1 MLWPSPG
8 VEMTDTDLET
18 LYAYPPDRTWVA
30 ANFVSSVDGAVSVD
44 GRSAGLGSAA
54 DKLVFLLGRD
64 LADVVL
70 VGAGT
75 VLVEGYRG
83 ARPSAERRER
93 HGLTEALPIAVVTA
107 RGTLT
112 PELPL
117 FTDAV
122 IPPIVITTAAAAAK
136 LPELPGEVII
146 AGEHEVDLGT
156 AVRELAGRGLRRINL
171 EGGPTLFGS
180 MIAAGLVDSLNLTL
194 SPLLAVG
201 DSGRIAHGP
210 IVPPVDL
217 ELASVLRADDVLLM
231 RYQRRNSS

>member
-1 MLWPSPG
+1 
-8 VEMTDTDLET
+8 MTDTDLET
-18 LYAYPPDRTWVA
+18 LYGYPAGGTWVT

-44 GRSAGLGSAA
+44 GRSAGLGSPA
-54 DKLVFLLGRD
+54 DKKVYLLGRD

-83 ARPSAERRER
+83 ARPSVERRER
-93 HGLTEALPIAVVTA
+93 LGLPTELPIAVVTA

-117 FTDAV
+117 FTDAA
-122 IPPIVITTAAAAAK
+122 IPPIVITTEAARM
-136 LPELPGEVII
+136 PDLPGDVII
-146 AGEHEVDLGT
+146 AGEREVDLNV
-156 AVRELAGRGLRRINL
+156 AVGELAARGLRRINL

-180 MIAAGLVDSLNLTL
+180 MITAGLVDALNLTM
-194 SPLLAVG
+194 SPLFAVG
-201 DSGRIAHGP
+201 DSGRIAHGAV
-210 IVPPVDL
+210 VPPVDL
-217 ELASVLRADDVLLM
+217 ALASVLKADDVLLL

>member
-1 MLWPSPG
+1 
-8 VEMTDTDLET
+8 MTDTDLES
-18 LYAYPPDRTWVA
+18 LYAYPPDRTWVT

-44 GRSAGLGSAA
+44 GRSAGLGSPA
-54 DKLVFLLGRD
+54 DKQIYLLGRD

-83 ARPSAERRER
+83 ARPSAQRRER
-93 HGLTEALPIAVVTA
+93 LGLPPELPIAVVTA

-117 FTDAV
+117 FTDAA
-122 IPPIVITTAAAAAK
+122 IPPIVITCAAAR
-136 LPELPGEVII
+136 LPELPCDVIV
-146 AGEHEVDLGT
+146 AGEHEVDLGA
-156 AVRELAGRGLRRINL
+156 AVEELAARGLRRINL

-180 MIAAGLVDSLNLTL
+180 MIAAGLVDSLNLTV

-201 DSGRIAHGP
+201 DSGRIAHGAV
-210 IVPPVDL
+210 VPPVDL
-217 ELASVLRADDVLLM
+217 ELVSLLKAGDVLLS